1 MLAKP
6 ILARDIMVKKLIT
19 LRPDMDAFDAIE
31 LLLKHKISGAPVID
45 ASRRLIGVFSER
57 CSMSVVL
64 EGAYQQLPTNDVAAF
79 MDTSPL
85 TIDEDMD
92 LLSIAQIFQETTY
105 RRLPVLRDGELV
117 GQLSR
122 RDLLQAVHRTFA
134 QATSRD
140 SGLLYL
146 SSLMERHEHPIA

>member
-6 ILARDIMVKKLIT
+6 ILAREIMVTKLIT

-31 LLLKHKISGAPVID
+31 LLLKHKISGAPVVD
-45 ASRRLIGVFSER
+45 ASRQLLGVFSEK
-57 CSMSVVL
+57 CSMSVVM

-79 MDTSPL
+79 MDKSPR
-85 TIDEDMD
+85 TIDEDVD
-92 LLSIAQIFQETTY
+92 LLSIAQIFLETPY

-117 GQLSR
+117 GQISR
-122 RDLLQAVHRTFA
+122 RDLLQAVHRTFK
-134 QATSRD
+134 QAPSQD

-146 SSLMERHEHPIA
+146 SSLMERNEHPIA

>member
-6 ILARDIMVKKLIT
+6 ILARDIMVTKLIT

-31 LLLKHKISGAPVID
+31 LLLKHKISGAPVVD

-79 MDTSPL
+79 MDTSPR
-85 TIDEDMD
+85 TIDEEVD
-92 LLSIAQIFQETTY
+92 LLSIAQIFQETSF
-105 RRLPVLRDGELV
+105 RRLPVLRDGILV
-117 GQLSR
+117 GQISR
-122 RDLLQAVHRTFA
+122 RDLLRAVHQTFA
-134 QATSRD
+134 QATCQD
-140 SGLLYL
+140 SALLYL
-146 SSLMERHEHPIA
+146 SSLMERSEHPIG